1 MKSWT
6 TAAVRI
12 LTVLGLSLAWTAF
25 GAEAEATKLPSKFS
39 LKGISGKTLSQAD
52 FKSDVTVVQFWAS
65 WCFSCSTT
73 MRDLS
78 KWSNGKRGVKFVQVS
93 VDEKM
98 SDAEGYFDGKNASL
112 GYLKKTSFL
121 DPEGRIA
128 AKLGVQ
134 SIPTVL
140 VVGKDGIVL
149 KTIVGHPN
157 SKDMKDFDR
166 LVLKSQG

>member
-6 TAAVRI
+6 TTVVRF
-12 LTVLGLSLAWTAF
+12 LAVLGLSLAWTAF
-25 GAEAEATKLPSKFS
+25 GAEAVGTKLPSKFS

-98 SDAEGYFDGKNASL
+98 SDAEAYFDGKNASL
-112 GYLKKTSFL
+112 GYLKKTAFL
-121 DPEGRIA
+121 DPEGKVA
-128 AKLGVQ
+128 AKLGIQ

-140 VVGKDGIVL
+140 VFGKDGVIL

-157 SKDMKDFDR
+157 SNDLKDFDR
-166 LVLKSQG
+166 LVSKTQG